1 MIAESAES
9 GIKFV
14 VMGDTPAAGSFS
26 DEVADRLRERIMT
39 GRLRA
44 GDRLPLGRLATE
56 LGVSATPV
64 REALLALRGE
74 GFVELEPRRGFTVAA
89 LSRHDVEDAHRVQAG
104 IAGELAARATRRITT
119 AEITDLAALHDRM
132 RSAARGASA
141 EVGPLVRRFHDIVG
155 ELARSRKLLWF
166 LGIALRYTPGR
177 VTASLPGWPEMAV
190 TDHHRILQAMSD
202 GAPAAARAATQRHVV
217 HSGRLLIHHLE
228 QRGMWIGESENRP
241 PGEEFRIT

>member
-1 MIAESAES
+1 MRDEIALGGEQLVQPTAHRIPAPDGAQVPCFAYTPPEPDGSA
-9 GIKFV
+9 V
-14 VMGDTPAAGSFS
+14 VIIHGGPEGQSVRTFNPIVQALAARGHTVLVPNVRGSTGYGKS
-26 DEVADRLRERIMT
+26 WYSADDGRDRLRSV
-39 GRLRA
+39 
-44 GDRLPLGRLATE
+44 D
-56 LGVSATPV
+56 
-64 REALLALRGE
+64 
-74 GFVELEPRRGFTVAA
+74 
-89 LSRHDVEDAHRVQAG
+89 
-104 IAGELAARATRRITT
+104 
-119 AEITDLAALHDRM
+119 DLAALHDRM

-202 GAPAAARAATQRHVV
+202 GVPAAARAATQRHVV

-228 QRGMWIGESENRP
+228 RRGMWTGESENRP